1 MFGMFCTIQLIHLT
15 PIIHMFSRNH
25 TNVMIFPKL
34 RNNDVTYIHERDLLS
49 FRKIDL
55 IMRAI
60 LQRINQTLSVPL
72 CHYQKQ
78 SDEREDEKI
87 DG

>member
-1 MFGMFCTIQLIHLT
+1 MFGMFRMIRIIHL
-15 PIIHMFSRNH
+15 FSRNH

-34 RNNDVTYIHERDLLS
+34 RNNDATYIHERDLLS

-55 IMRAI
+55 IMQAI
-60 LQRINQTLSVPL
+60 LPRINQTLSVPL

-78 SDEREDEKI
+78 SEEREEEKI